1 MGGRPGFRGGCGLVP
16 RRGVILVHRG
26 RFGGNARKAKTK
38 LTDALFDR
46 MIGVA
51 GTVEAPIGV
60 IPLEDD
66 PAAEAVAE
74 PGDHLPGAVLGL
86 MLQSPRSAR
95 LQAFD
100 CRNYRL
106 GYMACG
112 SCRNEQ
118 AYYLHYQDLAGG
130 VTFRCRVCRMEL
142 TVKVEA

>member
-1 MGGRPGFRGGCGLVP
+1 
-16 RRGVILVHRG
+16 VHHG
-26 RFGGNARKAKTK
+26 RFGGNARKAKAK

-46 MIGVA
+46 MIGVVTSIE
-51 GTVEAPIGV
+51 GPVGV
-60 IPLEDD
+60 LPLEDD

-74 PGDHLPGAVLGL
+74 TGDRLPGAVLGL

-95 LQAFD
+95 LRAFD
-100 CRNYRL
+100 CRNYRF

-118 AYYLHYQDLAGG
+118 AYYLHHEDLAGG
-130 VTFRCRVCRMEL
+130 VTFRCRVCRIEL

>member
-1 MGGRPGFRGGCGLVP
+1 MGRRPSFHGSCGLVP

-51 GTVEAPIGV
+51 TPVEIPVGV
-60 IPLEDD
+60 LPVEDAV
-66 PAAEAVAE
+66 AAETIAE
-74 PGDHLPGAVLGL
+74 PAECLPSAVLGL
-86 MLQSPRSAR
+86 MLQAPRSIR
-95 LQAFD
+95 LRAFE
-100 CRNYRL
+100 CKNYRF

-112 SCRNEQ
+112 NCRNEQ
-118 AYYLHYQDLAGG
+118 AYYLHHEDLTGG

-142 TVKVEA
+142 TVKVDA

>member
-1 MGGRPGFRGGCGLVP
+1 
-16 RRGVILVHRG
+16 VILVHRG

-51 GTVEAPIGV
+51 TPLDAPIGV
-60 IPLEDD
+60 LPLED
-66 PAAEAVAE
+66 AVAVEVVAE
-74 PGDHLPGAVLGL
+74 PGERLPGAVLGL
-86 MLQSPRSAR
+86 LLQAPRSTR
-95 LQAFD
+95 LRAFE
-100 CRNYRL
+100 CKNYRF

-112 SCRNEQ
+112 NCRNEQ
-118 AYYLHYQDLAGG
+118 AYYLHQEDLAGG